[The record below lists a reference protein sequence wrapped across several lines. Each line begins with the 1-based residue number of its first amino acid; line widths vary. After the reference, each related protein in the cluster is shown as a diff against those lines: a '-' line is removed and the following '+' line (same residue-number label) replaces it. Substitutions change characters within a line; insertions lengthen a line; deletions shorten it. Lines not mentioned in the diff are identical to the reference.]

1 MIVTFILKALSWVV
15 LQIFSVVTPVMPEAV
30 TTAFTWALN
39 QAISGIGIL
48 GLFLDLKFCA
58 GVMGFW
64 LSLRAVLIVV
74 DIVVWVVGLI
84 NGRLSSES
92 ED

>member
-1 MIVTFILKALSWVV
+1 MIITFILKALSWVAI
-15 LQIFSVVTPVMPEAV
+15 QIFSVVTPVMPEAV

-39 QAISGIGIL
+39 QAVSGIGIL
-48 GLFLDLKFCA
+48 GLFIDLKFCS

-84 NGRLSSES
+84 NGRFSSDS

>member
-15 LQIFSVVTPVMPEAV
+15 LQIFSVVTPVM
-30 TTAFTWALN
+30 TAFTWALN
-39 QAISGIGIL
+39 QAVSGIGLL

>member
-1 MIVTFILKALSWVV
+1 MIVTFILKALSWVAI
-15 LQIFSVVTPVMPEAV
+15 QIFSVVTPVMPDAV
-30 TTAFTWALN
+30 TSAFTWALN
-39 QAISGIGIL
+39 QAVSGIGIL
-48 GLFLDLKFCA
+48 GLFIDLNFCA

-92 ED
+92 ES